1 MRSKS
6 ARLRAIHGV
15 QAAVNSEFL
24 QGDLVNPVN
33 RPRIELRPVVCF
45 LAGQSHI
52 LITPY

>member
-6 ARLRAIHGV
+6 VRLRAIHAV
-15 QAAVNSEFL
+15 QAALNSEYL
-24 QGDLVNPVN
+24 QGDLVILVN
-33 RPRIELRPVVCF
+33 RPRIERRPVRCF